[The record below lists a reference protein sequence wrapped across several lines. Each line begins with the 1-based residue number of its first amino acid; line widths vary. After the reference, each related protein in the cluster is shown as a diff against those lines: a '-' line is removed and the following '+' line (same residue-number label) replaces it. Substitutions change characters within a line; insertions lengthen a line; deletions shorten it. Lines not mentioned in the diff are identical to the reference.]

1 MAIGS
6 DSVVFDPSAV
16 APSSD
21 HAVVAA
27 ERPEAGDG
35 QRVGLFWKL
44 LLSYVALS
52 LTVIIVLTLLLASVH
67 RRFLQQQ
74 LDQRLQGAAMSLA
87 IQYAEN
93 WPSGVSEELQQRA
106 KTLGEQT
113 QLRLTFVALDGTV
126 LADSGKPTIAEVEA
140 MEPHQHREEIVE
152 ALRSGRGNATR
163 RSSTLGEPFRY
174 FAVLVGNAERPVG
187 LVRTALPETD
197 VTTEITRG
205 QPWIWGISALV
216 CLAALAANYWL
227 AARVAD
233 PLRAFQPAVEA
244 IAAGNY
250 DYRVSHQPLAYRE
263 LNELA
268 ETFNNLCKK
277 LAKREK
283 QLRRTSQ
290 TQATV
295 LEGMTESVI
304 AIDREEHILFANESA
319 GKTLGFR
326 NELVQGRSLLEVVR
340 NNDLRETARE
350 ALRSGRLSRRELE
363 WRGATSH
370 AFDVLAT
377 PLPGEPC
384 PGVVLVLH
392 DVTELKRL
400 EGIRQE
406 FVANVSHELKTPL
419 SSIKAFTE
427 TLINGAAQDEEHSER
442 FLTRID
448 EQADRL
454 HLLIMD
460 MLALA
465 RIESGQAALDISEV
479 SLGRV
484 VETCL
489 AHHEAQATA
498 ADITLRNEAI
508 ECGFMVR
515 ADEEGLLQILSNL
528 VDNAIKYTPSGGEV
542 RVGCLQEENDAVIE
556 VCDTGIGIPLEHHE
570 RLFERFYRVD
580 KARSRELGGTGLGL
594 AIVKHLSQA
603 MGGSVA
609 VESRPNQGSTFRVRV
624 PLCSA

>member
-1 MAIGS
+1 MAAGP
-6 DSVVFDPSAV
+6 DSVVFDSTAGAPPSDPSAEV
-16 APSSD
+16 LTRGGPG
-21 HAVVAA
+21 
-27 ERPEAGDG
+27 EREGG
-35 QRVGLFWKL
+35 GERVGLFWKL

-74 LDQRLQGAAMSLA
+74 LDQRLRGAAISLA
-87 IQYAEN
+87 TQYAEN
-93 WPSGVSEELQQRA
+93 WPGTVNEELQQRA
-106 KTLGEQT
+106 MTLGERT
-113 QLRLTFVALDGTV
+113 QLRLTFVAMDGKV
-126 LADSGKPTIAEVEA
+126 LADSRKSTTAEVAE
-140 MEPHQHREEIVE
+140 MERHQHREEIVE
-152 ALRSGRGNATR
+152 AIRSGVGNATR

-174 FAVLVGNAERPVG
+174 CAVLVGPDDAPVG

-197 VTTEITRG
+197 VTAEITRG

-216 CLAALAANYWL
+216 CLAAVAANYWL

-244 IAAGNY
+244 IASGNY
-250 DYRVSHQPLAYRE
+250 EYRVRIQPLAYRE

-304 AIDREEHILFANESA
+304 AIDRDEHILFANESA

-326 NELVQGRSLLEVVR
+326 NDLVQGRSLLEVVR

-350 ALRSGRLSRRELE
+350 ALRGGRLSRRELE
-363 WRGATSH
+363 WRGASSH

-377 PLPGEPC
+377 PLPGDPC

-427 TLINGAAQDEEHSER
+427 TLINGAVQDAEHSER

-484 VETCL
+484 VETCV

-498 ADITLRNEAI
+498 ANITLSNEAI
-508 ECGFMVR
+508 DCGFMVR
-515 ADEEGLLQILSNL
+515 ADEEGLLQVLGNL

-542 RVGCLQEENDAVIE
+542 RVGCLDHEPTVDRRVAQRD
-556 VCDTGIGIPLEHHE
+556 VCRG
-570 RLFERFYRVD
+570 RLR
-580 KARSRELGGTGLGL
+580 
-594 AIVKHLSQA
+594 
-603 MGGSVA
+603 
-609 VESRPNQGSTFRVRV
+609 
-624 PLCSA
+624 